1 MNHGLE
7 KTYIFKEKGEK
18 RIRRGIN
25 DIEPIYYEITSLLVS
40 KATEQLNTQFYG
52 EIFLAISDHIAFA
65 IKRKKENIDLPNVV
79 LSETKALYKKNIS
92 WVYGL

>member
-1 MNHGLE
+1 MKFTKMQGCGNDYV
-7 KTYIFKEKGEK
+7 YIDCFKEKVEK

-52 EIFLAISDHIAFA
+52 EIFLAISC
-65 IKRKKENIDLPNVV
+65 L
-79 LSETKALYKKNIS
+79 L
-92 WVYGL
+92 